1 MPKRA
6 RLDTGKVNRPAR
18 SSRSFRSASS
28 SRRRRSQTVK
38 LKPDGRRYRGWR
50 VLLNPLWCYWGFIV
64 SVIVVT
70 IFGLLMV
77 FSSSTVSSV
86 SKQESPWSELFS
98 QGVYCLIGV
107 GFAVVAMHLPRS
119 LYQRFGIVTVLIA
132 WVLQALTFTPLGRG
146 AGGNNGWLY
155 LFGVSLQPAEV
166 LKLALCIYLPRSLM
180 LAKSRY
186 RVLPL
191 WKAYAL
197 PLGIFV
203 VSFMLVI
210 GGKDLGTAMIIVL
223 IGFFAFLVGEF
234 PLKILGLVSVVGAIG
249 IVCMFVLGSGNRMSR
264 IQATYGTCTDT
275 QGVCWQITHGMYAM
289 GSGGLLGVGLG
300 NSREKWG
307 YLPAAHND
315 FIFAIIGEELGFV
328 GAGLLILGFVTMG
341 WCLVVVAL
349 QARDVYP
356 RMVLVC
362 IAGWIVGQAL
372 INICVVL
379 KILPVIGLPMP
390 FVSSG
395 GSALIMCLI
404 AAGVAVQMMKQQPDV
419 AAGLAKA

>member
-1 MPKRA
+1 
-6 RLDTGKVNRPAR
+6 
-18 SSRSFRSASS
+18 
-28 SRRRRSQTVK
+28 
-38 LKPDGRRYRGWR
+38 
-50 VLLNPLWCYWGFIV
+50 
-64 SVIVVT
+64 
-70 IFGLLMV
+70 
-77 FSSSTVSSV
+77 
-86 SKQESPWSELFS
+86 
-98 QGVYCLIGV
+98 
-107 GFAVVAMHLPRS
+107 
-119 LYQRFGIVTVLIA
+119 
-132 WVLQALTFTPLGRG
+132 
-146 AGGNNGWLY
+146 
-155 LFGVSLQPAEV
+155 
-166 LKLALCIYLPRSLM
+166 
-180 LAKSRY
+180 
-186 RVLPL
+186 
-191 WKAYAL
+191 
-197 PLGIFV
+197 
-203 VSFMLVI
+203 
-210 GGKDLGTAMIIVL
+210 
-223 IGFFAFLVGEF
+223 
-234 PLKILGLVSVVGAIG
+234 
-249 IVCMFVLGSGNRMSR
+249 
-264 IQATYGTCTDT
+264 
-275 QGVCWQITHGMYAM
+275 MYAM